1 MTPQAQK
8 PLYLC
13 YEFRHLHVF
22 VIFKIYQKRAIF
34 RHHFDYTMWNAIEMG
49 LIHKWIDTD
58 VYNIRKARQDLKQDG
73 DGSSNFND
81 ADGPQ
86 KLKVQQFVGGIVIL
100 IIGSG
105 AGFVGILSEI
115 LVPWGSWRKQKRSLM
130 VT

>member
-1 MTPQAQK
+1 
-8 PLYLC
+8 
-13 YEFRHLHVF
+13 
-22 VIFKIYQKRAIF
+22 
-34 RHHFDYTMWNAIEMG
+34 MWNAIEMG

-105 AGFVGILSEI
+105 AGFVGAEMAEGT
-115 LVPWGSWRKQKRSLM
+115 VKK
-130 VT
+130 VTKNHEGAQNLNSAEFMPDPKKNFPTNERAK